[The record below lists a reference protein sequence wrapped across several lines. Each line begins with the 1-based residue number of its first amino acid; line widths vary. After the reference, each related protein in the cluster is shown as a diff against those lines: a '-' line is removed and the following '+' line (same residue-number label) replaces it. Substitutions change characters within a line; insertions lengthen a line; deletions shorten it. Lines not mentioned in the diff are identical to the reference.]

1 MIVDYEFYA
10 NQYLH
15 GKKPVLQPDDC
26 EYWFEQGEK
35 NVSIYC
41 TPTTICN
48 NDVTKKCICE
58 VAEVLYNFNVSGK
71 ERVASEK
78 VGDVSVTYTDGTAAQ
93 KILHSKIRNIVY
105 KWLANTGALYKGV
118 IK

>member
-1 MIVDYEFYA
+1 MIIVDYEFYA

-26 EYWFEQGEK
+26 DYWFNQAEK
-35 NVSIYC
+35 TISMYC
-41 TPTTICN
+41 TPATI
-48 NDVTKKCICE
+48 DSGEVTKMCACE
-58 VAEVLYNFNVSGK
+58 VAEVLYNFDATGK

-93 KILHSKIRNIVY
+93 KILQSKIRFIVY
-105 KWLANTGALYKGV
+105 KWLANTGFIYRGTR
-118 IK
+118 